1 MGQREMAVVAP
12 GDNVSMV
19 GSEDA
24 TTCHIVIIRDDHTG
38 VTGLAHLDSDQQ
50 SDFLILEKKVIDRI
64 W

>member
-1 MGQREMAVVAP
+1 MVAP

-19 GSEDA
+19 GSEYA

-50 SDFLILEKKVIDRI
+50 SDFLILEKEVRDRI